1 MGGHSRAVA
10 ASVLAVLAASV
21 LAASA
26 VAGCGASPGKQH
38 TTSAGGTPG
47 STTASV
53 PTTRCGSVRTAAGV
67 PVDVDVT
74 GPVLCRDAMTVE
86 RDYTHALASGKVP
99 GNGGGAPV
107 KINGWVCQGY
117 DTPQVLAT
125 GRASACRKQG
135 MQIVA
140 VLVLTSPS
148 ASPSS

>member
-10 ASVLAVLAASV
+10 ASVLAVLAAS
-21 LAASA
+21 A
-26 VAGCGASPGKQH
+26 VTGCGASPGKPR

-47 STTASV
+47 PTASV

-67 PVDVDVT
+67 PVDVEVA
-74 GPVLCRDAMTVE
+74 GPVPCGEAMTVE
-86 RDYTHALASGKVP
+86 RDYTHALASGQVP

>member
-10 ASVLAVLAASV
+10 ASVLAVLAAS
-21 LAASA
+21 A
-26 VAGCGASPGKQH
+26 VTGCGASPGKPR
-38 TTSAGGTPG
+38 TTS
-47 STTASV
+47 ASV

-67 PVDVDVT
+67 PVDVDVA
-74 GPVLCRDAMTVE
+74 GPVPCPEAMTVE
-86 RDYTHALASGKVP
+86 RDYTRALASGQVP

-107 KINGWVCQGY
+107 KIHGWVCQGY

-135 MQIVA
+135 MQILA
-140 VLVLTSPS
+140 ILVLASPS